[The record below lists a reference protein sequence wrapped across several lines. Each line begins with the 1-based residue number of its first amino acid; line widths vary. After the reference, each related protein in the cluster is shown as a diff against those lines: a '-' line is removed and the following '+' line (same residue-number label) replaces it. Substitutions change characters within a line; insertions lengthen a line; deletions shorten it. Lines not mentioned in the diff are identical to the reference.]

1 MEIRAFYSLAEE
13 FESLAMAFDGA
24 ANPEEREDLLTRM
37 KAIIDELDDR
47 VLHEAALSHV
57 CHSDR
62 QSCE

>member
-1 MEIRAFYSLAEE
+1 
-13 FESLAMAFDGA
+13 MAFDGA